1 MTGKEKCEI
10 LKKIRRDVAA
20 ANDIPLEQPECPHKG
35 ECKGTCPRC
44 EAEVKSLENALAD
57 RKKRGLKIV
66 VAGISAGL
74 IALSTVACDAWD
86 ALVRGQVQGDMMP
99 LEGDVPY
106 TEEQQGEIAVPE
118 GDLREADD
126 GKTTVE
132 QPTEGVLPLPETQE
146 ITLQGDV
153 PIEDAK

>member
-1 MTGKEKCEI
+1 MTGKEKCEV

-35 ECKGTCPRC
+35 ECTGTCPRC

-86 ALVRGQVQGDMMP
+86 ALVHGQAKGDLMP

-118 GDLREADD
+118 SDPSEADD

-132 QPTEGVLPLPETQE
+132 ITEGAIAAPETEE

-153 PIEDAK
+153 PVENNQ